1 MDFAQLGLG
10 EELLKAIEEIGYTT
24 PTPIQEKA
32 IPIVL
37 MARDLVGLAQ
47 TGTGKTAS
55 FTLPMIEMLSS
66 GRARSRMPRSLV
78 LAPTRELAAQVAENF
93 EKYGK
98 YHKLTKALLV
108 GGESMGDQIKIL
120 EKGADVLI
128 ATPGRLLDL
137 FERGQI
143 LLSDIKVLVIDEADR
158 MLDMGFIPDIEKIIS
173 FIPMTR
179 QTLLFSA
186 TMQPEIKNLADKFL
200 SNPKS
205 VSVAPPASPAA
216 TVDHRLM
223 EVTPKDKKYVL
234 RDLIQ
239 RENIK
244 NAFVF
249 CNRKKDVDMLGK
261 WLSEKGFS
269 AAALH
274 GDMIQSKR
282 TETLQAF
289 KDGKISLMVC
299 SDVAARGLDVSGVSH
314 VFNYDVPFNADDYIH
329 RIGRTGRAGQSGK
342 AWTLV
347 TEDDDKLVAAIVK
360 LVGGNIVTEKSIK
373 IEKAET
379 PVKAER
385 ADRAPR
391 RERPAKAER
400 PDREER
406 SEKSS
411 EPKLVTVKRSSKPEP
426 SARRY
431 PILPDDE
438 GDKFH
443 EDNMPAF
450 LRK

>member
-93 EKYGK
+93 DKYGK

-120 EKGADVLI
+120 EKGVDVLI

-137 FERGQI
+137 FDRGQI
-143 LLSDIKVLVIDEADR
+143 LLSDIKILVIDEADR
-158 MLDMGFIPDIEKIIS
+158 MLDMGFIPDIEKILT

-186 TMQPEIKNLADKFL
+186 TMPTEIKNLADKFL

-216 TVDHRLM
+216 TVDHRMM
-223 EVTPKDKKYVL
+223 EVSPKDKKYAL
-234 RDLIQ
+234 RSLIE
-239 RENIK
+239 RENVK
-244 NAFVF
+244 NAFIF

-289 KDGKISLMVC
+289 KDGKIVLMVC

-314 VFNYDVPFNADDYIH
+314 VFNYDVPFNADDYVH

-342 AWTLV
+342 AWTLI
-347 TEDDDKLVAAIVK
+347 TEDDDKLVEAVVK
-360 LVGGNIVTEKSIK
+360 LVGKDIVTETAQPTEKPQK
-373 IEKAET
+373 AAEPKKAEK
-379 PVKAER
+379 PSRPKKQPA
-385 ADRAPR
+385 AD
-391 RERPAKAER
+391 
-400 PDREER
+400 R

-411 EPKLVTVKRSSKPEP
+411 EPQMVTLKRSSKPER
-426 SARRY
+426 SQRHY

-438 GDKFH
+438 GDRFH
-443 EDNMPAF
+443 DDNMPAF